1 MADKLVQIGWT
12 LTKWVTLPIVAA
24 VAVWYIIKLR
34 KERKR

>member
-24 VAVWYIIKLR
+24 GTIWYILKSR
-34 KERKR
+34 KEINR